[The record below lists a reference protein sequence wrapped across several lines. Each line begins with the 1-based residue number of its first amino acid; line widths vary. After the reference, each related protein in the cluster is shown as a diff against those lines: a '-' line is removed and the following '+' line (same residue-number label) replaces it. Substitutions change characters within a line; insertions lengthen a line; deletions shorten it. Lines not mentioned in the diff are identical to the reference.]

1 MATLSSIASITSRSL
16 AGPLILANSS
26 GRAAAASHKQL
37 TCSSGYYLPAAYNL
51 SKSTRSSESPHQ
63 ITVAGAGR
71 NSLSAVRSFSG
82 RPLIVSGVDHIVA
95 GSNPREVLTGWE
107 LKAATSGRCMA
118 SQVTTSPDLNDAI
131 IHDHRELEEFY
142 TSYKKARQNRDDE
155 EAEKWFNQFV
165 WELCRHSVG
174 EELVVYPLMDTLG
187 PKGKE
192 LADKDR
198 ADHQKVKNELE
209 EILRLND
216 PDRSET
222 LLDRLMEDLRQHIK
236 DEETEDLEFLKQ
248 NADPKSLET
257 AAQAFM
263 FGKKVA
269 PTRPHAGIPNKW
281 AVLEAGLG
289 LFVTPVDKLRDLFTP
304 YPKDENVPYQ
314 AGKQS

>member
-1 MATLSSIASITSRSL
+1 M
-16 AGPLILANSS
+16 
-26 GRAAAASHKQL
+26 
-37 TCSSGYYLPAAYNL
+37 
-51 SKSTRSSESPHQ
+51 
-63 ITVAGAGR
+63 
-71 NSLSAVRSFSG
+71 
-82 RPLIVSGVDHIVA
+82 IVSGVDHIVA
-95 GSNPREVLTGWE
+95 GSNPRVSISSRSAETYESTWFWCKGLASNIVCSRGTLFAACFTCLKQEVLTGWE
-107 LKAATSGRCMA
+107 LKAATSARCMA
-118 SQVTTSPDLNDAI
+118 SQVTTSPDLSDAI

-142 TSYKKARQNRDDE
+142 TSYKKARQNRDEE

-236 DEETEDLEFLKQ
+236 DEETDDLEFLKQ
-248 NADPKSLET
+248 NADPKTLET

-263 FGKKVA
+263 YGKKIA